1 MIQLLLYYFSRQS
14 EATTSSGLSGADGT
28 DVVMAEYNLDMGRW
42 VCPTSNAKPAAAAI
56 TLSEDNQTS
65 NMTTEIHSVNAFL
78 NENEMKKVGTSILH
92 SYVVAKRARP

>member
-28 DVVMAEYNLDMGRW
+28 DVVMAKYNLDMGRW
-42 VCPTSNAKPAAAAI
+42 VCPTSNAKIAEATI
-56 TLSEDNQTS
+56 TLFEDNQTS

-78 NENEMKKVGTSILH
+78 NENEMKKVGTLILH
-92 SYVVAKRARP
+92 RDVVAKRACT